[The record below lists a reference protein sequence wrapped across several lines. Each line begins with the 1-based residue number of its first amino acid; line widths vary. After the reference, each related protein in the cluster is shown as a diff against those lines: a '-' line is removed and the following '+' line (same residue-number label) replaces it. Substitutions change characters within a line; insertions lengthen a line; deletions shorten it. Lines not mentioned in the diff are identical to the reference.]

1 LLITAEK
8 FENLPLTIPFFNFVV
23 CLPVDMMKK
32 LAVLTFFLSLT
43 GILLLQCSSTP
54 KRSRKPV
61 TAIDILPKSKL
72 YPQGTP
78 ITIQTK
84 TNVKNGTIQNITVEV
99 DGNSYF
105 SGKTLENEI
114 KVATDQMSMGK
125 HSIKVTA
132 IKTDSVTGENYSDF
146 TIVSDTKPVEYTY
159 EITATYPHNTKF
171 FTEGLLIHDGYL
183 YEGTG
188 EKGQSVIAKQIM
200 KTGKIIQEK
209 KLDSKYFGEGISI
222 LNNKLYQLTYKAQ
235 TGFIYDV
242 KTFDKTGEWH
252 YDSKEGW
259 GLTNDGTNLI
269 MSDGT
274 ENLRFLNHENLQVVK
289 NLSVYDNKGPIKY
302 LNELE
307 YITGE
312 IWANVWTTNTIVRI
326 DPNNGKVLG
335 RIHLTG
341 LLSVMYRNENKP
353 IDVLNGIAWD
363 AKTNAIYVTG
373 KLWPKL
379 FEIVPVKK

>member
-1 LLITAEK
+1 
-8 FENLPLTIPFFNFVV
+8 
-23 CLPVDMMKK
+23 MMKK
-32 LAVLTFFLSLT
+32 LAVLTLTLSLT
-43 GILLLQCSSTP
+43 GILLFQCSSTP

-61 TAIDILPKSKL
+61 TAIEILPKSKY

-78 ITIQTK
+78 ITIKTR
-84 TNVKNGTIQNITVEV
+84 TNVKNGIIQNIKVEV
-99 DGNSYF
+99 DGKSYF

-114 KVATDQMSMGK
+114 KVSTDEMAMGK
-125 HSIKVTA
+125 HSIKVIA

-146 TIVSDTKPVEYTY
+146 IVVSDTKPVDYTY
-159 EITATYPHNTKF
+159 KITATYPHNTKF
-171 FTEGLLIHDGYL
+171 FTEGLLIHNGYL

-188 EKGQSVIAKQIM
+188 EKGQSVIAKQVL
-200 KTGKIIQEK
+200 KTGKILQEK
-209 KLDSKYFGEGISI
+209 KLDKKYFGEGITI
-222 LNNKLYQLTYKAQ
+222 LDNKLYQLTYKAQ

-242 KTFDKTGEWH
+242 KTFDKTGQWH
-252 YDSKEGW
+252 YEAKEGW
-259 GLTNDGTNLI
+259 GMTNDGTNLI

-274 ENLRFLNHENLQVVK
+274 ENLRFLNPDNQQVLK
-289 NLSVYDNKGPIKY
+289 TISVYDDKGPVKY

-307 YITGE
+307 YINGE

-326 DPNNGKVLG
+326 NPNNGKVLG
-335 RIHLTG
+335 RIDLTG
-341 LLSVMYRNENKP
+341 LLSVMYRDENKP
-353 IDVLNGIAWD
+353 IDVLNGIAWN

>member
-1 LLITAEK
+1 
-8 FENLPLTIPFFNFVV
+8 
-23 CLPVDMMKK
+23 MMKK

-43 GILLLQCSSTP
+43 GILLFQCSSTP

-99 DGNSYF
+99 DGKSYF

-114 KVATDQMSMGK
+114 KVETDQMSMGK

-146 TIVSDTKPVEYTY
+146 TIVSDTKPVNYTY
-159 EITATYPHNTKF
+159 KITATYPHNTKF

-188 EKGQSVIAKQIM
+188 EKGQSVIAKQIL
-200 KTGKIIQEK
+200 KTGKIVQEK
-209 KLDSKYFGEGISI
+209 KLDNKYFGEGISI

-252 YDSKEGW
+252 YDAKEGW

-274 ENLRFLNHENLQVVK
+274 ENLRFLNPENLQVVK
-289 NLSVYDNKGPIKY
+289 TLSIYDNKGPIKY

-307 YITGE
+307 YINGE

-326 DPNNGKVLG
+326 DPNSGKVLG
-335 RIHLTG
+335 RIDLTG
-341 LLSVMYRNENKP
+341 LLSVMYRDESKP

-363 AKTNAIYVTG
+363 AKTNAVYVTG